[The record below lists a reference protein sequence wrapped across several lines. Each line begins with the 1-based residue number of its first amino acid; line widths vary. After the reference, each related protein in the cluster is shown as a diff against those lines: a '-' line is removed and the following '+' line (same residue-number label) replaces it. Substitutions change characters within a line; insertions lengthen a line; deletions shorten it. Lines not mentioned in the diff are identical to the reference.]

1 MRWIALILVMVIAAC
16 DPVAPPRI
24 EPAPRAPTAAEQRE
38 YVNLL
43 SVVDRMEPVVE
54 RECRNRTRGVSCN
67 FMFVVDD
74 RSSRAPNAF
83 QTLDRATGRPV
94 VGFTASLLEE
104 VRNADELAL
113 ILGHEA
119 AHHIEQHL
127 ARRARSAQA
136 GAMVMG
142 ELVALGGADAAS
154 VRRAREMGADVGARV
169 YSQDFEL
176 EADVLGARLA
186 FMAGYDP
193 IRGTG
198 FLQRMPEG
206 HHHFMSTHPPAAQRI
221 ALIRRVTA
229 QMGGS

>member
-1 MRWIALILVMVIAAC
+1 MRWIALIVVMVVAAC
-16 DPVAPPRI
+16 DPVAPPLI
-24 EPAPRAPTAAEQRE
+24 EPAPRAPIATEQRE

-43 SVVDRMEPVVE
+43 SVIDRMDPVIE
-54 RECRNRTRGVSCN
+54 RECRNRTRGVNCD

-74 RSSRAPNAF
+74 RSGRAPNAF
-83 QTLDRATGRPV
+83 QTLDRETGRPV
-94 VGFTASLLEE
+94 VGFTESLLEE

-127 ARRARSAQA
+127 ARRQRSAMA
-136 GAMVMG
+136 GAAVMG
-142 ELVALGGADAAS
+142 ELVSLGGADAAS
-154 VRRAREMGADVGARV
+154 VRRAREMGADIGARA
-169 YSQDFEL
+169 YSQEFEL
-176 EADVLGARLA
+176 EADALGARLA

-206 HHHFMSTHPPAAQRI
+206 HHHFLATHPPAAQRI
-221 ALIRRVTA
+221 ALIGRVTA